1 MKKPE
6 EMAMDEARRRFEGDD
21 LTAKTMRGICVEMFL
36 AGHASREP
44 EVLSLV
50 GNLGYP
56 VPGHIELPEA
66 PENLLARTIRQN
78 WEKKCDD
85 MEKALCRELATS
97 EGLRCKADQLQ
108 AEIDTLRGQKV

>member
-1 MKKPE
+1 LE
-6 EMAMDEARRRFEGDD
+6 EG
-21 LTAKTMRGICVEMFL
+21 L
-36 AGHASREP
+36 AEYSYTPREP

-66 PENLLARTIRQN
+66 PENILARTIRQN

-85 MEKALCRELATS
+85 LEKALTEQLAIS
-97 EGLRCKADQLQ
+97 EDLRCKADHLQ